1 MLRKRRSSSS
11 SSFSL
16 SAVWNTRPD
25 LSVYYSRR
33 CAPNESTVSSL
44 IPSLIIVLV
53 YIENFRKYSKS
64 TTENVF
70 DFACPPPIGKNE
82 FSAQLLLLQNRK
94 PKSFDKT
101 KQSTK
106 LFHPLLHS
114 CYNSQKTFSL
124 SFLYWTHTQR
134 KRYKVCN
141 KSLGIYSRGSSG
153 WSRVELKFLSLAL
166 VSPVYLATSLL

>member
-1 MLRKRRSSSS
+1 MLRKRRSSSSS

-82 FSAQLLLLQNRK
+82 FRAQLLLLQNRK

-114 CYNSQKTFSL
+114 CCNSQKTFSL
-124 SFLYWTHTQR
+124 SLSYTGHTHREKDIKCVTKASVYIVAVR
-134 KRYKVCN
+134 V
-141 KSLGIYSRGSSG
+141 GGPG
-153 WSRVELKFLSLAL
+153 WSSSFSL
-166 VSPVYLATSLL
+166 